1 METAMTRTIFAI
13 VGAAM
18 TIATA
23 NPALACGGGHTN
35 RSAHQAKA
43 AVAQPA
49 SKPAKVEELPAALDP
64 TTGPVQ
70 TLSSLQE
77 NSKA

>member
-1 METAMTRTIFAI
+1 MTRTIFAI

-23 NPALACGGGHTN
+23 NPALACGGGHAY
-35 RSAHQAKA
+35 RSAHQAKT

-49 SKPAKVEELPAALDP
+49 SKPAKVEQLPAALEP
-64 TTGPVQ
+64 TTEPIQ
-70 TLSSLQE
+70 TLSSLPE